1 MLRSTE
7 LFHFSQGSLK
17 EFFTDYMTE
26 AKLLIAP
33 GCPHCATMMSLLG
46 DLLKE
51 GRIGSLLMINIAEQP
66 DEAAKHNVR
75 SVPWLKL
82 GELEFVGAQSR
93 TELEN
98 AIEMSVSDD
107 GHQRFLFEQLKNGR
121 LDEVTRLIEND
132 NSQLP
137 ALIALLKG
145 KEVPMTV
152 RIGVSAILEGFQE
165 NASALKNVVPD
176 LLELSVSTDET
187 VRADACHFL
196 SLVGGDKAVK
206 RLQQCTDDESPMV
219 SEVAKEALEDMSKY

>member
-1 MLRSTE
+1 
-7 LFHFSQGSLK
+7 
-17 EFFTDYMTE
+17 MTE

-51 GRIGSLLMINIAEQP
+51 GKIGRLFMVNIAEQP

-82 GELEFVGAQSR
+82 GEMEFIGAQSR
-93 TELEN
+93 AELEN
-98 AIEMSVSDD
+98 AIEMSLSDD
-107 GHQRFLFEQLKNGR
+107 GQQRFLFEQLKNGR
-121 LDEVTRLIEND
+121 LNEVTKLIEGDKN
-132 NSQLP
+132 QLHD
-137 ALIALLKG
+137 LMALLKG

-165 NASALKNVVPD
+165 KPFLLKEILPD
-176 LLELSVSTDET
+176 FLELSESPDET

-196 SLVGGDKAVK
+196 SLEGSEDARK
-206 RLQQCTDDESPMV
+206 RLQQCVNDESAMV
-219 SEVAKEALEDMSKY
+219 REIAEESLESPAL

>member
-1 MLRSTE
+1 
-7 LFHFSQGSLK
+7 
-17 EFFTDYMTE
+17 MTE

-51 GRIGSLLMINIAEQP
+51 GRIGSLLMVNIAEQP
-66 DEAAKHNVR
+66 DVAAKHNVR

-107 GHQRFLFEQLKNGR
+107 GHQQFLFEQLKTGR

-137 ALIALLKG
+137 SLVALLKG

-152 RIGVSAILEGFQE
+152 RIGISAILEGLQK
-165 NASALKNVVPD
+165 NSSALKDIVPD
-176 LLELSVSTDET
+176 LLELSESTDET
-187 VRADACHFL
+187 IRADACHFL
-196 SLVGGDKAVK
+196 SIAGGEKAVK
-206 RLQQCTDDESPMV
+206 RLQECTDDESPMV
-219 SEVAKEALEDMSKY
+219 REVAKEALQDMSSD